1 MAKGYI
7 YIMTNPALKNMVKI
21 GYSTDVEKR
30 RQDLSHSTSI
40 PDDYQIYATYETE
53 GKLEDKKLHHL
64 IDKLNPDIRYNPKKE
79 FYIMSPEDAYYL
91 LEAIEYISG
100 TTGKLKRH
108 KNNDSNTTMKKPQ
121 INFAKCGIPIGAELV
136 FIEDTNI
143 KVTVVSEKKV
153 EYKGEEISLSTLA
166 QELKHL
172 KSKPQGTAFFM
183 YNGRPLIDIANETQW
198 K

>member
-79 FYIMSPEDAYYL
+79 FYIMSPEDAYDL

-108 KNNDSNTTMKKPQ
+108 KNNDSNTTTKKPQ

>member
-40 PDDYQIYATYETE
+40 PDDYQIYAIYETE

-79 FYIMSPEDAYYL
+79 FYIMSPEDAYDL

-100 TTGKLKRH
+100 TAGKLKKH
-108 KNNDSNTTMKKPQ
+108 KNNPIQTTKKPQ

-136 FIEDTNI
+136 YIDDPNI
-143 KVTVVSEKKV
+143 KGTVCGDKKV
-153 EYKGEEISLSTLA
+153 EYNGEEISLSTLV

-172 KSKPQGTAFFM
+172 KAKPRGTDCFT
-183 YNGRPLIDIANETQW
+183 YNGRSLIDIANETQW

>member
-79 FYIMSPEDAYYL
+79 FYIMSPEDAYDL

-100 TTGKLKRH
+100 TTGKLKKH
-108 KNNDSNTTMKKPQ
+108 KNNPIQTTKKPQ
-121 INFAKCGIPIGAELV
+121 INFAKCGIPVGAELV

>member
-79 FYIMSPEDAYYL
+79 FYIMSPVIKENSRKNKLML
-91 LEAIEYISG
+91 LM
-100 TTGKLKRH
+100 R
-108 KNNDSNTTMKKPQ
+108 
-121 INFAKCGIPIGAELV
+121 
-136 FIEDTNI
+136 
-143 KVTVVSEKKV
+143 
-153 EYKGEEISLSTLA
+153 
-166 QELKHL
+166 
-172 KSKPQGTAFFM
+172 
-183 YNGRPLIDIANETQW
+183 
-198 K
+198 

>member
-40 PDDYQIYATYETE
+40 PDDYQIYAIYETE

-79 FYIMSPEDAYYL
+79 FYIMSPEDAYDL

-100 TTGKLKRH
+100 TAGKLKKH
-108 KNNDSNTTMKKPQ
+108 KNNPIQTTKKPQ

-136 FIEDTNI
+136 YIDDPNI
-143 KVTVVSEKKV
+143 KVTVCGDKKV
-153 EYKGEEISLSTLA
+153 EYNGEEISLSTLV
-166 QELKHL
+166 QELKNL
-172 KSKPQGTAFFM
+172 KAKPRGTDCFT
-183 YNGRPLIDIANETQW
+183 YNGRSLIDIANETQW